1 MTGLVGHLIER
12 RKSIPVKIGSV
23 TVGGDKPIV
32 VQSMTNTDTADID
45 GTVEQ
50 VEALHRAGSEIV
62 RITVDREEAAQSVP
76 YIKEK
81 LLAAKRAN
89 VKHVVLPAT
98 CKADYDD
105 LADQV
110 KEGVEVYFVS
120 DYAEV
125 AEIAF
130 Q

>member
-1 MTGLVGHLIER
+1 MAIAKLHRTTGVRVGD
-12 RKSIPVKIGSV
+12 VQIG
-23 TVGGDKPIV
+23 GGAPIV

-81 LLAAKRAN
+81 LLARGGR
-89 VKHVVLPAT
+89 PAPAPP
-98 CKADYDD
+98 CA
-105 LADQV
+105 
-110 KEGVEVYFVS
+110 
-120 DYAEV
+120 
-125 AEIAF
+125 
-130 Q
+130 